1 MPFVWS
7 DQYDVKIQVVGHVRG
22 DDDVE
27 IVDGSLDEHRFVA
40 VFGRGG
46 RLTGAVAFSR
56 PRLLMQYRRLMVDG
70 GTFADALEFAKQ

>member
-7 DQYDVKIQVVGHVRG
+7 DQYDVKIQVVGHVSG
-22 DDDVE
+22 DDTVE
-27 IVDGSLDEHRFVA
+27 VVDGSLDDRRFVA
-40 VFGRGG
+40 LFGRGD

-70 GTFADALEFAKQ
+70 ATFSDALDFSKQ